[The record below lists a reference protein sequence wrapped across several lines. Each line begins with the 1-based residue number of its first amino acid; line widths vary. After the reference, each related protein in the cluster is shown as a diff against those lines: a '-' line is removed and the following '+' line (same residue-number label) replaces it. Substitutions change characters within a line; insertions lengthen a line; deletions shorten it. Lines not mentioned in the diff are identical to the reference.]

1 VPSQNICSKGIQIQ
15 NISSFSQMENIGKH
29 EYINYKI
36 IEGDTTLKK
45 YNTSYYKGLFG
56 PPKDKKI

>member
-1 VPSQNICSKGIQIQ
+1 MG
-15 NISSFSQMENIGKH
+15 NIGKH

-56 PPKDKKI
+56 PPNDKKI

>member
-1 VPSQNICSKGIQIQ
+1 
-15 NISSFSQMENIGKH
+15 M
-29 EYINYKI
+29 I

-56 PPKDKKI
+56 PANDKKIRLDESRKEDIPQVSNEENEQ

>member
-1 VPSQNICSKGIQIQ
+1 
-15 NISSFSQMENIGKH
+15 MT
-29 EYINYKI
+29 

-56 PPKDKKI
+56 PANDKKNLVG